1 MYRVPF
7 PSTVCDQRNGSDVC
21 SRAAIFRGRRAG
33 ASMSSP
39 PAATA
44 APSGFPFSKSSKVS
58 SVQRTGDTA
67 KVAAG
72 MARRTRAMSG
82 TAARDATS
90 FLHVDGQLLEAGEHV
105 VRLERLLGHATV
117 PQPQI
122 VAARLRPDHH
132 LGDRRRQVRESLSLK
147 QDAVVGAR

>member
-58 SVQRTGDTA
+58 SVQRIGETA
-67 KVAAG
+67 KADAG
-72 MARRTRAMSG
+72 KARTIRVYSS
-82 TAARDATS
+82 TAGRDATS
-90 FLHVDGQLLEAGEHV
+90 FLNVDGQLLEAGEHV
-105 VRLERLLGHATV
+105 VRVESFLGHATV
-117 PQPQI
+117 PQPQVI
-122 VAARLRPDHH
+122 AVRLR
-132 LGDRRRQVRESLSLK
+132 
-147 QDAVVGAR
+147 